1 MECLTMKFISIIFNL
16 YFFSFLCFSSLY
28 SQDLNTSSYQID
40 PALDKSKF
48 FYLELGYANWEPAS
62 IKNFFKSIESSN
74 FNGRS
79 ESSLLGKRD
88 KIQSNSFSTL
98 ARTFSLGIS
107 LPSSNGFHK
116 GNLAIGYMT
125 TSNSFLD
132 TLFYK
137 QNNFVYGSTYLNN
150 TELGI
155 TSYSLGSISK
165 YSMQYDHDIYLIP
178 DHTSK
183 YLVGLGIKIG
193 LSIEHGMFSPKSISI
208 STTDSNQSIL
218 GSQTRLNGNGYPIP
232 LRENYD
238 DYSGTGILGGVY
250 RLATLPNQELEIS
263 GLYYKGY
270 GKIYQ
275 TSRYYTYTPISTDLF
290 FPIQNT
296 ENYTSNTDVKGRLY
310 SFSYLFKLTDYRS
323 LKLFVLQKDMNYR
336 TTRIEL
342 ESNLDSLI
350 ALPPLGPF
358 PDVTEK
364 IRSIGFQ
371 FQIKY

>member
-1 MECLTMKFISIIFNL
+1 MKFISFIFIL
-16 YFFSFLCFSSLY
+16 YFFSFLYFSSLY
-28 SQDLNTSSYQID
+28 SQDLKQVSNTSSNQID
-40 PALDKSKF
+40 PALDKSKHV
-48 FYLELGYANWEPAS
+48 YVEIGYANWESAS

-88 KIQSNSFSTL
+88 RIQSNSFSTL
-98 ARTFSLGIS
+98 ARAFSLGIS

-125 TSNSFLD
+125 TSNSYLD

-137 QNNFVYGSTYLNN
+137 QTNLVYGNSYLNN
-150 TELGI
+150 TDFGI
-155 TSYSLGSISK
+155 TLSSIGSISK

-183 YLVGLGIKIG
+183 YLVGLGIKLG
-193 LSIEHGMFSPKSISI
+193 LYIEHGTFSPKTISI
-208 STTDSNQSIL
+208 SNTESNLSIL

-238 DYSGTGILGGVY
+238 DYSGTGIFGGVY
-250 RLATLPNQELEIS
+250 RLATFPNQELEIS

-275 TSRYYTYTPISTDLF
+275 SSRYYTYAPISDDLF

-296 ENYTSNTDVKGRLY
+296 EKYISNTDVEGRLY
-310 SFSYLFKLTDYRS
+310 SFSYLFKLTDFRS
-323 LKLFVLQKDMNYR
+323 LKLFILQKDMNYR

-342 ESNLDSLI
+342 KSNLDSLI
-350 ALPPLGPF
+350 ALPPLGPI